1 MTNQAIGH
9 QGVVGGGTAAVAAFG
24 GSCVLMATRGQDYT
38 VVLADNSAVWTRGF
52 GADGV
57 LGYSD
62 LGTSMIQMCIESAR
76 FSCAR
81 IVSVSAG
88 ITVSMAMSAEGILY
102 SWGTGSLS
110 QSTCNQTLLVPTP
123 VAASLLLGSRF
134 RRGGGLPALHTIAFC
149 MGTHLRL
156 SKASALTQQE
166 GDNKGCPYQSFAD
179 DMLKHIVEYSSI
191 LTGAYVHMSEGL
203 PAGSAHE
210 SNLMACALGNAAEES
225 SLQDTGE
232 SRIVQV

>member
-1 MTNQAIGH
+1 
-9 QGVVGGGTAAVAAFG
+9 
-24 GSCVLMATRGQDYT
+24 
-38 VVLADNSAVWTRGF
+38 
-52 GADGV
+52 
-57 LGYSD
+57 
-62 LGTSMIQMCIESAR
+62 
-76 FSCAR
+76 
-81 IVSVSAG
+81 
-88 ITVSMAMSAEGILY
+88 MAMSAEGILY

-110 QSTCNQTLLVPTP
+110 HSTCNQTLLVPTP

-134 RRGGGLPALHTIAFC
+134 RRGGGLPALHAIAFC
-149 MGTHLRL
+149 LGTHLRL
-156 SKASALTQQE
+156 SKASVLTQQE

-191 LTGAYVHMSEGL
+191 LTGAYVHMSESL

-232 SRIVQV
+232 SRRSSLGATGEYIRRRVCCFCDFITVEGWPWHVDRLQLP